1 MVGESPG
8 GDPRHFELIEE
19 HIHLVKTAT
28 ARVEP
33 LLPPEVD
40 RGGLVGAG
48 IVALLET
55 VWQTPSGCS
64 DTTSGF
70 FEQQAKGN
78 IWRAI
83 VRWMA
88 SQPWLVERLQSSADH
103 LAEAYWRINR
113 RHGAEAKI
121 GEETLDELA
130 AELEFTAAELDV
142 WLREMDAYFTAWPR
156 DFLGV
161 AAGADM
167 QEAVVEALSALD
179 PHARTVVA
187 LMHFEELTLAEVA
200 AVTGATLDEVLRT
213 HARAGLQM
221 RALLGEAAIAGRL
234 FRNKAS

>member
-1 MVGESPG
+1 
-8 GDPRHFELIEE
+8 
-19 HIHLVKTAT
+19 
-28 ARVEP
+28 
-33 LLPPEVD
+33 
-40 RGGLVGAG
+40 
-48 IVALLET
+48 
-55 VWQTPSGCS
+55 
-64 DTTSGF
+64 
-70 FEQQAKGN
+70 
-78 IWRAI
+78 
-83 VRWMA
+83 MA